1 MCVCGTLCA
10 LKFDQLT
17 SQQQGGSPPPLTFQV
32 RKDLLEYLWFPSVR
46 PQQKFQ
52 PTEIHYK
59 SLNHHV
65 RPIKSYIFWKLM
77 TPTNTLTLRDDKDKQ
92 WQIHK
97 YTNKNCLKDPSCAI
111 YLFKDIKYD
120 IPCNMVDMGM
130 VDMDMDEDNDNEDND
145 NEDNDN
151 EDKNN

>member
-59 SLNHHV
+59 SLHYYY
-65 RPIKSYIFWKLM
+65 YIIIIFE
-77 TPTNTLTLRDDKDKQ
+77 LT
-92 WQIHK
+92 
-97 YTNKNCLKDPSCAI
+97 
-111 YLFKDIKYD
+111 
-120 IPCNMVDMGM
+120 MVDNGIQLNQ
-130 VDMDMDEDNDNEDND
+130 VWVTYSSEWKPSYFIRDYTSNAARPAGT
-145 NEDNDN
+145 
-151 EDKNN
+151 